1 LPFAAGICEDRPIS
15 SDLSQIPDPSRS
27 HLPARSAPDVD
38 YFALRES
45 FGAIPGNPRDA
56 AHVLLVMGRRVW
68 AISILLVVASLA
80 GAAYNDYASARQK
93 LDSIETGR
101 LRPGARVV
109 LTFPELNAVVAREAP
124 VGVRN
129 PQLRA
134 SSPGLAT
141 GVALIDF
148 GRLERSAGR
157 RPGWL
162 MSKLLDGERPVSVT
176 ALVRSS
182 GGHATV
188 DIQRVEIS
196 GLTIDGGTLDFLIQN
211 FLIPMYPDAVIG
223 KPFELGH
230 GIDRLDVS
238 PSAVA
243 VLLK

>member
-1 LPFAAGICEDRPIS
+1 M
-15 SDLSQIPDPSRS
+15 SRR
-27 HLPARSAPDVD
+27 A
-38 YFALRES
+38 
-45 FGAIPGNPRDA
+45 
-56 AHVLLVMGRRVW
+56 W
-68 AISILLVVASLA
+68 AISILLVASVAA
-80 GAAYNDYASARQK
+80 GVAAYNDYASAKQK
-93 LDSIETGR
+93 LDAIEAGR

-124 VGVRN
+124 AGVRN

-134 SSPGLAT
+134 ASPGLAT
-141 GVALIDF
+141 GAALIDF
-148 GRLERSAGR
+148 GKLERSAGR
-157 RPGWL
+157 HPGWL

-182 GGHATV
+182 GGRATV

-196 GLTIDGGTLDFLIQN
+196 GLAIDGATLDFLIQN

-238 PSAVA
+238 PAAVA

>member
-1 LPFAAGICEDRPIS
+1 MS
-15 SDLSQIPDPSRS
+15 
-27 HLPARSAPDVD
+27 
-38 YFALRES
+38 
-45 FGAIPGNPRDA
+45 GNPRTA
-56 AHVLLVMGRRVW
+56 ANVLLHMSRRAW
-68 AISILLVVASLA
+68 AISILLVAASVAA
-80 GAAYNDYASARQK
+80 AAYNDYASARQK

-124 VGVRN
+124 AGVRN

-134 SSPGLAT
+134 ASPGLAT
-141 GVALIDF
+141 GAALIDF
-148 GRLERSAGR
+148 GKLERSAGR
-157 RPGWL
+157 SPGWL

-176 ALVRSS
+176 ARVRSS
-182 GGHATV
+182 GGRATV

-196 GLTIDGGTLDFLIQN
+196 GLAIDGGTLDFLIQN